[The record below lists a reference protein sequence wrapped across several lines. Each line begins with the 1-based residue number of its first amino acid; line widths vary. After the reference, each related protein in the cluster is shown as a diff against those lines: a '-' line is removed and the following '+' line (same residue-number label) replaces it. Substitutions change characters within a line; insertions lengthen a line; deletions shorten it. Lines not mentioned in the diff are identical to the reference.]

1 MRKIS
6 ISLFSTLAILLGCT
20 PSTKNFASSGTPD
33 SPFQEGDTQED
44 IRAQKIGFKED
55 FTIQLV
61 EGWALVK
68 DSTNTRP
75 NVYFF
80 NNTNQEASFLI
91 QIIQKSP
98 GEASRLTEILQ
109 MNRKVTESN
118 FQTIQL
124 NNQNLKLQSKLNG
137 FESRISGEN
146 LQGEMLTSY
155 AWIAEGKNYYYK
167 ILFEGDQTHW
177 ETIVSSFTYDG
188 NLIDKSVSKSKLK
201 TATVTI
207 PEIAF
212 SLELDPQKW
221 LSLSQSPTLINQP
234 LKLYTTE
241 DDSLAMTIYGTAISN
256 NKMKPEEII
265 QAYLLNHGIEF
276 QQSTVN
282 LNYIKRTKDNEEI
295 EVHYESTDNST
306 ALAGVFQRKNSKII
320 FISQFGAR
328 TLVSMREVKAVF
340 NSINSL
346 PNEPVNFESHLAELY
361 NQIGI
366 IKLASN
372 QPLVALSYFEDANK
386 LNPQKALFLLNS
398 GFIYQLKNLEAPG
411 LKVFESQSELVNK
424 HGKLLWIQGE
434 MYEKRGYYD
443 LALGSYLKAR
453 SFYPDHEEL
462 IINLSDAYWGAG
474 YKIMSLRV
482 VEDLYSQRP
491 SARLGTYL
499 AKTLLGLERH
509 NDGVSLLYELKKN
522 HGLRKDLGHAL
533 LKGLLYL
540 ERYEEALAIQAQFA
554 AKHGPDEHS
563 WYAKGKS
570 EFYLKQFKQAE
581 ISLRKSLNLES
592 SNDEASSLL
601 AATKSFLGKGNSKDL
616 SKKIAPTFK
625 LSNIQEKINKN
636 WEPHAEAGALVHWAK
651 ESLKFKKGDSWS
663 ITTEVIIEI
672 LDSAGLARFQEFNE
686 SFIPGYDR
694 IYINKLQV
702 FDSSLK
708 KKWGGSPKYYY
719 VTSEM
724 GSEISKQSQLAHL
737 PVKSLNIGDFI
748 QLQLTRVAIRPA
760 QYIPYLNHI
769 ANRDLPVYQD
779 IFEIQSPPKELD
791 FEEFGDVS
799 DKEAGQNMVWIFNE
813 PKTIKIE
820 PLMPNVREIAS
831 GVMISE
837 SRTWSSVGKE
847 YEDLIK
853 HQFSS
858 SIPVKE
864 KALELK
870 GNFHDAQFILDT
882 TVAWVRKHIRYRDIK
897 LGGSSLI
904 PAKSSQTLANYQGDC
919 KDQSLLLK
927 ELLNEYGIKSHLLL
941 INLIDPVS
949 PATATIQQ
957 FNHMILYVPPGQGVA
972 EQYID
977 LTEPVGSH
985 RIIPYALEG
994 KNALVIEGEK
1004 SKLITTPILENS
1016 REHYAEFNHKYFL
1029 NTDGSL
1035 EVKETIL
1042 LDGKFG
1048 ALFRERLYG
1057 FTEDQMREYLRR
1069 WFSTEVPNIQ
1079 VQTIKL
1085 TNLEKYQ
1092 EKFKIEL
1099 ILRSEGYWKPSS
1111 NEPINLPNI
1120 WERTMMRLPQTNQR
1134 EHPIKIPDELIFL
1147 SKSSMTAPSGYTI
1160 SYPKSKKTLPSKTH
1174 YTEFNSSYE
1183 EEESQFKYQTNWTTY
1198 AAYAAPSEYLDIRKE
1213 WNTILNE
1220 TLIQIQVTNND

>member
-1 MRKIS
+1 MKKL
-6 ISLFSTLAILLGCT
+6 SLLLCTILAVLAGCAPTSKNSNLSEGSDIL
-20 PSTKNFASSGTPD
+20 NQNDFASEGSQTQKIN
-33 SPFQEGDTQED
+33 FQE
-44 IRAQKIGFKED
+44 D
-55 FTIQLV
+55 FSVALA
-61 EGWALVK
+61 EGWELIN
-68 DSTNTRP
+68 DSTHSHP
-75 NVYFF
+75 NVYSFK
-80 NNTNQEASFLI
+80 NIGEGSSFLV
-91 QIIQKSP
+91 QITKKSP
-98 GEASRLTEILQ
+98 NEASRLKDILQ
-109 MNRKVTESN
+109 MNRKVVESN
-118 FQTIQL
+118 FQTIET
-124 NNQNLKLQSKLNG
+124 NHQNSRTQSSLNG
-137 FESRISGEN
+137 FETFVKGKDSQGNSRSD
-146 LQGEMLTSY
+146 Y
-155 AWIAEGKNYYYK
+155 AWVAEGKNHYYK
-167 ILFEGDQTHW
+167 ITYSGNTNSW
-177 ETIVSSFTYDG
+177 ETILSSFAYNGQITQTE
-188 NLIDKSVSKSKLK
+188 IKKSVLESGLIK
-201 TATVTI
+201 I
-207 PEIAF
+207 PEIAY
-212 SLELDPQKW
+212 SLEVNSTKW
-221 LSLSQSPTLINQP
+221 FNLSQGASLINQP
-234 LKLYTTE
+234 LKLYTTG
-241 DDSLAMTIYGTAISN
+241 DDSLAMTIYGSVIPNTKVKS
-256 NKMKPEEII
+256 EEII

-282 LNYIKRTKDNEEI
+282 LNYLNRKKNNEII
-295 EVHYESTDNST
+295 EVNFESPDKIM
-306 ALAGVFQRKNSKII
+306 ALAGVFHRQNNKVI
-320 FISQFGAR
+320 FLSQLGPKS
-328 TLVSMREVKAVF
+328 LVSMSEVKEVH
-340 NSINSL
+340 NSL
-346 PNEPVNFESHLAELY
+346 KSLPEDPQSFENHLAELL

-366 IKLASN
+366 LKLASN

-386 LNPQKALFLLNS
+386 LNPNKALFLLNS

-411 LKVFESQSELVNK
+411 LKVFENQSQLVNK

-434 MYEKRGYYD
+434 MYEKKGYYD
-443 LALGSYLKAR
+443 LALDSYLKAR

-462 IINLSDAYWGAG
+462 TINLSDAYWGAG

-482 VEDLYSQRP
+482 VENLYNQRP
-491 SARLGTYL
+491 SARLGIYL

-522 HGLRKDLGHAL
+522 YGLNKDLGHAL

-581 ISLRKSLNLES
+581 ISLKKSLDLEA
-592 SNDEASSLL
+592 SNDEAASLL

-616 SKKIAPTFK
+616 SKKIQPTFN
-625 LSNIQEKINKN
+625 LSDIQAKVNKN
-636 WEPHAEAGALVHWAK
+636 WAPLAEGGARVHWSK

-663 ITTEVIIEI
+663 ITTEVIVEI
-672 LDSAGLARFQEFNE
+672 VDSAGLARFQEFNE

-702 FDSSLK
+702 YDSSFE
-708 KKWGGSPKYYY
+708 KKWTGSPKYYY
-719 VTSEM
+719 VTSEI

-737 PVKSLNIGDFI
+737 PVKNLDLGDFI
-748 QLQLTRVAIRPA
+748 QLQLTRIAIRPA

-779 IFEIQSPPKELD
+779 IFEIQSPPNELD
-791 FEEFGDVS
+791 FEEFGEVS
-799 DKEAGQNMVWIFNE
+799 EKVDGKNMVWIFKE

-837 SRTWSSVGKE
+837 ARTWASVGKE

-870 GNFHDAQFILDT
+870 GNFHDTQFILDT

-904 PAKSSQTLANYQGDC
+904 PAKSAQTLANYQGDC

-927 ELLNEYGIKSHLLL
+927 ELLNEYGIKSQLLL

-985 RIIPYALEG
+985 RIIPYTLEG
-994 KNALVIEGEK
+994 KNALIVEGEN

-1016 REHYAEFNHKYFL
+1016 REHYAEFNHRYFL

-1048 ALFRERLYG
+1048 ALFREKLYG

-1092 EKFKIEL
+1092 DKFKIEL
-1099 ILRSEGYWKPSS
+1099 ILRSEGYWTPSS
-1111 NEPINLPNI
+1111 NDPINLPNI

-1134 EHPIKIPDELIFL
+1134 EHPIKIPDEMIFV
-1147 SKSSMTAPSGYTI
+1147 STSTMTAPEGYKI
-1160 SYPKSKKTLPSKTH
+1160 SYPKSKKALPSKTH
-1174 YTEFNSSYE
+1174 YTEFNSKYQE
-1183 EEESQFKYQTNWTTY
+1183 EEAQFNYQTNWTTY